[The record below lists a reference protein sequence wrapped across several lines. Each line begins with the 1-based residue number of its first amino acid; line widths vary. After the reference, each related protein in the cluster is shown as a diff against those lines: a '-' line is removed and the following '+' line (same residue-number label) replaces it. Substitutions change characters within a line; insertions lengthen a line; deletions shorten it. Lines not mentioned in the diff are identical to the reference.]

1 MKRLL
6 SAVVMLALCSSVAY
20 ANVPDPTACE
30 VTPLDGFLS
39 QRMVVIGDEP
49 APVGM
54 ANISVLVAATGGVP
68 LDNVFVEIFFAGE
81 CDATL
86 CYCDGLVLSGYT
98 DVNGMIDFNM
108 AAGGCCEVTTAARIV
123 ADGLPIRGYD
133 VVSSPDWNGAA
144 GDCAMGTDDFIAFG
158 SLGWSGGQNC
168 FDTTGDGTIDVTD
181 FINFGNVWGTSQ
193 GCTPAP

>member
-30 VTPLDGFLS
+30 VTPLDGFQF
-39 QRMVVIGDEP
+39 QRMVVMADQP
-49 APVGM
+49 APSNL
-54 ANISVLVAATGGVP
+54 ADISVFVAATGGVA

-81 CDATL
+81 CDASM

-98 DVNGMIDFNM
+98 DANGMIDFNL

-133 VVSSPDWNGAA
+133 VVVSADYNGAS

-158 SLGWSGGQNC
+158 SLGWAAQGNC
-168 FDTTGDGTIDVTD
+168 YDTSGDGVINVTD
-181 FINFGNVWGTSQ
+181 FIGFGNVWGTGQ
-193 GCTPAP
+193 HCTEAP